1 MLEAL
6 DVIGDENRSIEVSVV
21 FFFIILNGLSLLS
34 LRLKMD
40 LGYRILFQFLE
51 AKILSSKVA
60 DLVILFPLPIWFIQ

>member
-6 DVIGDENRSIEVSVV
+6 DVIGDENRSIEVSIV

>member
-21 FFFIILNGLSLLS
+21 FFFIILNGLSL
-34 LRLKMD
+34 KMD

-51 AKILSSKVA
+51 EKILSSKVA

>member
-51 AKILSSKVA
+51 EKILSSKVA